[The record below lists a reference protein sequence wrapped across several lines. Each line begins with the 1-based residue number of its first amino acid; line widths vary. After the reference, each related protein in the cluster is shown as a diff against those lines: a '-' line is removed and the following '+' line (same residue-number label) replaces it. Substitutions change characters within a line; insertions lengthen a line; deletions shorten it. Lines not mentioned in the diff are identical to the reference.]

1 MGKEYIRIYNKNDEL
16 KLKNVDINFKN
27 SSMNLGRE
35 YSDDISITLR
45 GACGY
50 NTIKKIIELKEKV
63 SSTWSVDM
71 HFVNYFNNETLETVT
86 YGRLTMYGLD
96 FRFENRSGV
105 LPEEIFRYEIRL
117 AAKTRK
123 DA

>member
-1 MGKEYIRIYNKNDEL
+1 MEKENIRIYNKTDEL
-16 KLKNVDINFKN
+16 KLKNVDIDFKN
-27 SSMNLGRE
+27 SSICLGRE
-35 YSDDISITLR
+35 YSDDISITLK

-50 NTIKKIIELKEKV
+50 DTIKKIIELKEKV
-63 SSTWSVDM
+63 GSSWSVDM
-71 HFVNYFNNETLETVT
+71 HFINFINNETLETLT
-86 YGRLTMYGLD
+86 YGRLTMSGFD
-96 FRFENRSGV
+96 FRFENRRGV

>member
-1 MGKEYIRIYNKNDEL
+1 MVKIYNKSDEL
-16 KLKNVDINFKN
+16 ELKNVDIDFKN

-35 YSDDISITLR
+35 YSDDISITLK

-63 SSTWSVDM
+63 SNTYSVDM
-71 HFVNYFNNETLETVT
+71 HFVDFFNNETLETLT
-86 YGRLTMYGLD
+86 YGRLTMSGFD
-96 FRFENRSGV
+96 FRFENRRGV
-105 LPEEIFRYEIRL
+105 LPEEIFHYEIRL